1 MTKLDAQYQNLQKAL
16 ARLKEGIELPFSEVS
31 RDATI
36 QRFEFT
42 FELSW
47 KLMQSI
53 VRENKP
59 EVAGVRTIIRVATD
73 IGLIDDPLVWFD
85 FLDKRNLTVHT
96 YEEAVAQMVYEA
108 AKLFLPEVE
117 KLVNRIKERKLV
129 KS

>member
-1 MTKLDAQYQNLQKAL
+1 MTKVDAQYQNLQKAL

-59 EVAGVRTIIRVATD
+59 EVAGVRTIIRAVAD